1 MRAQAN
7 SIRVDSMLQ
16 WIREQWH
23 QAQLR
28 ESASKSPPNQSAERE
43 ALLFSGLWRE
53 LQDNQL
59 DSVVSAAG
67 LLLQRGS
74 PQELIEACK
83 ILAHAHLNNHR
94 HEEAVNYFLFV
105 AEQQNTPDAWF
116 NLATAATLAKD
127 FVTSQPAY
135 ERALDLCTTTG
146 AASHYSI
153 PYMRMNFCNALE
165 AQQQHPQAFEQLQL
179 LLHSYLDASPA
190 PSRLAPILPI
200 QPSLPQLLTIASR
213 ILAHHSI
220 AEAEIWYGSL
230 AQGLSSHERQLLSRF
245 HIHIHD
251 AQSPGQDPQPTG

>member
-1 MRAQAN
+1 
-7 SIRVDSMLQ
+7 MLQ

-28 ESASKSPPNQSAERE
+28 ESTEKNTLNEHVERE

-59 DSVVSAAG
+59 DSVVTAAG
-67 LLLQRGS
+67 LLVERGS

-94 HEEAVNYFLFV
+94 HDEAVSFFRFV

-127 FVTSQPAY
+127 FATSQPAY
-135 ERALDLCTTTG
+135 EQALDLCTTTG

-165 AQQQHPQAFEQLQL
+165 AQQEHGQAFEQLQKL
-179 LLHSYLDASPA
+179 VESYLAPAPA
-190 PSRLAPILPI
+190 PSRLSSILPI
-200 QPSLPQLLTIASR
+200 RPSLPQLLTIASR
-213 ILAHHSI
+213 ILAHHPPE
-220 AEAEIWYGSL
+220 EAELWYNRL
-230 AQGLSSHERQLLSRF
+230 ARGLSPHERQLLSRF
-245 HIHIHD
+245 HIHIND
-251 AQSPGQDPQPTG
+251 AQNPGPDPEPTT

>member
-1 MRAQAN
+1 
-7 SIRVDSMLQ
+7 MLQ

-28 ESASKSPPNQSAERE
+28 ESAKKSPPNQSAERE

-67 LLLQRGS
+67 VLLERGS

-94 HEEAVNYFLFV
+94 HAEAVSYFRFV

-127 FVTSQPAY
+127 FATSQPAY
-135 ERALDLCTTTG
+135 EQALDLCTTTG
-146 AASHYSI
+146 AISHYSI

-165 AQQQHPQAFEQLQL
+165 AQQQHEQAFEQLQL
-179 LLHSYLDASPA
+179 LLHSYLDPA
-190 PSRLAPILPI
+190 PAPARLSPILPI

-213 ILAHHSI
+213 ILAHHSM
-220 AEAEIWYGSL
+220 AEAEIWYGNL
-230 AQGLSSHERQLLSRF
+230 AQGLSPHERQLLSRF
-245 HIHIHD
+245 HIHIND
-251 AQSPGQDPQPTG
+251 AQNPGPDTEPTT

>member
-1 MRAQAN
+1 ME
-7 SIRVDSMLQ
+7 
-16 WIREQWH
+16 WISEQWH

-28 ESASKSPPNQSAERE
+28 ESAKKSPPNQMAGRE
-43 ALLFSGLWRE
+43 ALLFRGLWRE

-67 LLLQRGS
+67 VLLERGS

-83 ILAHAHLNNHR
+83 ILAHAHLNNPR
-94 HEEAVNYFLFV
+94 HDEAVSYFRFV

-127 FVTSQPAY
+127 FATSQPAY
-135 ERALDLCTTTG
+135 EQALDLCTTTG

-165 AQQQHPQAFEQLQL
+165 VQQEHAQAFVQLQL
-179 LLHSYLDASPA
+179 LLRSYLDPA
-190 PSRLAPILPI
+190 PAASRLSSILPI

-220 AEAEIWYGSL
+220 AEAEIWYGTL
-230 AQGLSSHERQLLSRF
+230 AQGLSPHVRQLLSRF
-245 HIHIHD
+245 YIHIND
-251 AQSPGQDPQPTG
+251 TQNPGPDPEPIT